1 MNLDQDKSQND
12 PNIFYTKYRDFSGN
26 LDDIEKKIRKELLQF
41 KKKIK
46 EEGITIEI
54 EKNIKSLLNEYKD
67 LKEKLEVA
75 YDNQNL
81 PLGFPFKELD
91 KRQKEIQQFGF
102 NYENMEK
109 EFNNQINEK
118 YKFKGGITEDY
129 SQKTEFKFMGEDEL
143 MTLEKEKL
151 KNQDEKLEGIT
162 LDVKTNTTLA
172 TNVKY
177 ALKDQ
182 NKKLEQI
189 NEDIERTN
197 EKMST
202 VTKRFKNYASKI
214 SWCKMITILIIEI
227 AVALLIFVLL
237 FN

>member
-1 MNLDQDKSQND
+1 MDLEKDENKND
-12 PNIFYTKYRDFSGN
+12 PNIYYTKYRDFSGE
-26 LDDIEKKIRKELLQF
+26 LDDIEKKIRKKLVQF

-67 LKEKLEVA
+67 LKERLETA
-75 YDNQNL
+75 YDNRNL
-81 PLGFPFKELD
+81 PPGFPFKELD

-109 EFNNQINEK
+109 EFNMQLNEK
-118 YKFKGGITEDY
+118 YKFKGKITEDY
-129 SQKTEFKFMGEDEL
+129 SQKEEYKFMGGDEL
-143 MTLEKEKL
+143 MTLEKNKL

-162 LDVKTNTTLA
+162 LEVKKNTTLA
-172 TNVKY
+172 TNVKHV
-177 ALKDQ
+177 LKDQ

-197 EKMST
+197 DKMNT
-202 VTKRFKNYASKI
+202 VTNRFKNYASNI
-214 SWCKMITILIIEI
+214 SWCKMITILVFEI
-227 AVALLIFVLL
+227 AIALVIFLFL